1 MSIEGV
7 KKVLEKIAA
16 SPRSYRFERDRKYQ
30 GDTSPAAI
38 PNEVVVQHT
47 HVIHSWAFGGLTFR
61 MIGGKKNRVL
71 TVQTEGTG
79 GLSDYC
85 GSAGYKWIFTPG
97 EGPARILNEMID
109 LSVEW
114 LAEALRA
121 DILNV
126 VEVSENAVAAVQK
139 HRPNWVLIPNST
151 TFLAHPQLTAWPESI
166 ASIAPSEG
174 AYSLEDHKVGN
185 STLYLAYR
193 VEERDIGECSS
204 SKLQSML
211 GSLIT
216 EIRDSKETVSH
227 LIVVC
232 PVTYSVEDYNDLYE
246 YYYHDAEFEK
256 IGTVLLETRNPNSG
270 HDIRM
275 FIFQAEE
282 S

>member
-1 MSIEGV
+1 MSV
-7 KKVLEKIAA
+7 TKVLEKIAA
-16 SPRSYRFERDRKYQ
+16 SPRSYRFERDRMYQ
-30 GDTSPAAI
+30 WDSSRAAV
-38 PNEVVVQHT
+38 PNEAIVQNAAD
-47 HVIHSWAFGGLTFR
+47 IRGWAFGGLTFR

-71 TVQTEGTG
+71 IVRTETAG
-79 GLSDYC
+79 GLAGYC

-114 LAEALRA
+114 MAEALRA

-174 AYSLEDHKVGN
+174 VYSLEDHKVGN
-185 STLYLAYR
+185 STLYLAYG

-204 SKLQSML
+204 RELQSML

-216 EIRDSKETVSH
+216 EIRDSKETVTH
-227 LIVVC
+227 LMVIC
-232 PVTYSVEDYNDLYE
+232 PVAYSVEDYDDLYG

-275 FIFQAEE
+275 FIFQVEE

>member
-1 MSIEGV
+1 MSVEGV
-7 KKVLEKIAA
+7 QKVFEKIAA
-16 SPRSYRFERDRKYQ
+16 SPRGYRFEKRRMRMWDS
-30 GDTSPAAI
+30 SPAAV
-38 PNEVVVQHT
+38 PNEAIVQNAANIRGW
-47 HVIHSWAFGGLTFR
+47 VFGGLTFR

-71 TVQTEGTG
+71 TIQPKPSG
-79 GLSDYC
+79 GLNYYC
-85 GSAGYKWIFTPG
+85 GSAGYKWTFTPG
-97 EGPARILNEMID
+97 EGPASILNEMID
-109 LSVEW
+109 LSIEWMVEII
-114 LAEALRA
+114 RA

-174 AYSLEDHKVGN
+174 ANSLEDHKVGN
-185 STLYLAYR
+185 STLYLAYG

-204 SKLQSML
+204 RELQSML

-227 LIVVC
+227 LMVIC
-232 PVTYSVEDYNDLYE
+232 PVAYSVEDYNDLYE
-246 YYYHDAEFEK
+246 YYYHDAEFEE

-270 HDIRM
+270 RDIRM
-275 FIFQAEE
+275 FIFQVEE